1 MICLLILKYLFL
13 WFLIHF
19 LNLCIWD
26 FNAIIEIWQLLSSL
40 FLIIIAW
47 FGGEGENVEK
57 TVGITGNAVKDD
69 WEGMDS

>member
-19 LNLCIWD
+19 LNICSRD
-26 FNAIIEIWQLLSSL
+26 FIAIIEIWQLLSSL